1 MRQMSHAKPPPPLN
15 IKLIKHATN
24 VLLISLFSF
33 LHTGTAFMVIVQFR
47 GRLVRQYR
55 ACVVDSLG
63 LGITCVLYH
72 STMCTRHPN
81 LASFAFYAIPTFQ
94 III

>member
-1 MRQMSHAKPPPPLN
+1 M
-15 IKLIKHATN
+15 
-24 VLLISLFSF
+24 ISIFSF

-72 STMCTRHPN
+72 STLRTRHTYIV
-81 LASFAFYAIPTFQ
+81 SFSFYAIPIFY
-94 III
+94 IIIGRIFNVLVSSHF

>member
-1 MRQMSHAKPPPPLN
+1 
-15 IKLIKHATN
+15 
-24 VLLISLFSF
+24 
-33 LHTGTAFMVIVQFR
+33 MVIVQFR

-72 STMCTRHPN
+72 CTMCTRHPD
-81 LASFAFYAIPTFQ
+81 LVSFTFYAIPIFH

>member
-1 MRQMSHAKPPPPLN
+1 M
-15 IKLIKHATN
+15 
-24 VLLISLFSF
+24 ISLFSF
-33 LHTGTAFMVIVQFR
+33 LHTGMVIMQFR

-72 STMCTRHPN
+72 SSMCTRHPN
-81 LASFAFYAIPTFQ
+81 LVSSAFYAIPIFH
-94 III
+94 IIIFNLLVPSHF

>member
-1 MRQMSHAKPPPPLN
+1 M
-15 IKLIKHATN
+15 
-24 VLLISLFSF
+24 ISLFSF
-33 LHTGTAFMVIVQFR
+33 VLTGTAFMVIVQFR

-72 STMCTRHPN
+72 STMHTRH
-81 LASFAFYAIPTFQ
+81 LDLVSFAIPIRICNVLVSSHF
-94 III
+94 

>member
-1 MRQMSHAKPPPPLN
+1 M
-15 IKLIKHATN
+15 IF
-24 VLLISLFSF
+24 LFSF
-33 LHTGTAFMVIVQFR
+33 LHTGTAFTVIVQFH

-55 ACVVDSLG
+55 ACVDSLG

-72 STMCTRHPN
+72 STMCSRHPD
-81 LASFAFYAIPTFQ
+81 LVSFAITIFH

>member
-1 MRQMSHAKPPPPLN
+1 M
-15 IKLIKHATN
+15 
-24 VLLISLFSF
+24 ISLFSF

-63 LGITCVLYH
+63 LGITCVYITVLCVQGIPILSPLLFVPSLY
-72 STMCTRHPN
+72 ST
-81 LASFAFYAIPTFQ
+81 L
-94 III
+94 

>member
-1 MRQMSHAKPPPPLN
+1 M
-15 IKLIKHATN
+15 
-24 VLLISLFSF
+24 ISLF
-33 LHTGTAFMVIVQFR
+33 HTGTAFTVIVQFR

-63 LGITCVLYH
+63 LGITCVLYQC
-72 STMCTRHPN
+72 TMCTRHPD
-81 LASFAFYAIPTFQ
+81 LVSFTFYAIPIFH

>member
-1 MRQMSHAKPPPPLN
+1 M
-15 IKLIKHATN
+15 
-24 VLLISLFSF
+24 ISLFSF
-33 LHTGTAFMVIVQFR
+33 LHTGTAFVVIVQFR

-63 LGITCVLYH
+63 LGFTCVLYH
-72 STMCTRHPN
+72 CTARDREQVSNYPALSSRAGFTSPCTMCTRHPD
-81 LASFAFYAIPTFQ
+81 LVSFAIPIFH

>member
-1 MRQMSHAKPPPPLN
+1 M
-15 IKLIKHATN
+15 
-24 VLLISLFSF
+24 ISLFSF
-33 LHTGTAFMVIVQFR
+33 LHTGMVIVQFR

-63 LGITCVLYH
+63 VGITCVLYY
-72 STMCTRHPN
+72 SSMCTN
-81 LASFAFYAIPTFQ
+81 LVSSAFYAIPIFH

>member
-1 MRQMSHAKPPPPLN
+1 M
-15 IKLIKHATN
+15 
-24 VLLISLFSF
+24 ISLFSF

-72 STMCTRHPN
+72 CTMCTRHPD
-81 LASFAFYAIPTFQ
+81 LVSFVFCAIPTLQFEEFL
-94 III
+94 IYLSPSFLN

>member
-1 MRQMSHAKPPPPLN
+1 
-15 IKLIKHATN
+15 
-24 VLLISLFSF
+24 
-33 LHTGTAFMVIVQFR
+33 MVIVQFR

-72 STMCTRHPN
+72 STMCSRHPD
-81 LASFAFYAIPTFQ
+81 LVSFAIPIFH
-94 III
+94 IRILSPLIF